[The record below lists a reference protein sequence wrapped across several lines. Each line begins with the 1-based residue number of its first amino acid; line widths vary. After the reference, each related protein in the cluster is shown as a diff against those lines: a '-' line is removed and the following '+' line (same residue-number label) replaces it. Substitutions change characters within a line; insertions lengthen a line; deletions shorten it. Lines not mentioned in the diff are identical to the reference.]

1 MNLWEAHLKLTYLIE
16 EIDRRS
22 LRKAKERNIEEIERL
37 DREMDRL
44 MAEYLELKHKLENIN
59 LD

>member
-1 MNLWEAHLKLTYLIE
+1 MNLWELFQKMVYLTE

-22 LRKAKERNIEEIERL
+22 LRKDKERDISEIERL

-44 MAEYLELKHKLENIN
+44 MADYLELKHRLENIY

>member
-1 MNLWEAHLKLTYLIE
+1 MNLWELFQKMVYLTE

-22 LRKAKERNIEEIERL
+22 LRKTKERNVSEIERL
-37 DREMDRL
+37 DKEMDRL
-44 MAEYLELKHKLENIN
+44 MADYLELKHKLENIN

>member
-1 MNLWEAHLKLTYLIE
+1 MNLWEAHLKLTYLTE

-22 LRKAKERNIEEIERL
+22 LRKAKERNISEIERL

>member
-1 MNLWEAHLKLTYLIE
+1 MNLWEAHLKLVYLTE

-22 LRKAKERNIEEIERL
+22 LRKAKERDISEIERL

-44 MAEYLELKHKLENIN
+44 MADYLELKNSIELMKKS
-59 LD
+59 

>member
-22 LRKAKERNIEEIERL
+22 LRKAKERNISEIERL
-37 DREMDRL
+37 DKEMDRL
-44 MAEYLELKHKLENIN
+44 MADYLELKHKLERINI
-59 LD
+59 D